1 MSLHARFGGGGGC
14 GSGGRLDRAP
24 PAQIVRTKRVRA
36 CIFRRVG
43 ETRSSGRRAGHSLL
57 DLLRVGSTWIRAG
70 VPDAGVLGRKG
81 TECGAQACA

>member
-43 ETRSSGRRAGHSLL
+43 ETGARA
-57 DLLRVGSTWIRAG
+57 DTLLRSTWIRAG
-70 VPDAGVLGRKG
+70 VPDAGVLRRKG

>member
-43 ETRSSGRRAGHSLL
+43 ETRSSGAASGHSLAICCGCAPP
-57 DLLRVGSTWIRAG
+57 GSVRGYQMRA
-70 VPDAGVLGRKG
+70 VLGRKG

>member
-43 ETRSSGRRAGHSLL
+43 ETFAGPAGGTLSSRSA
-57 DLLRVGSTWIRAG
+57 
-70 VPDAGVLGRKG
+70 AGVLHLDPCGGTRCGR
-81 TECGAQACA
+81 APP